1 MLLQILTASRR
12 TPKEWL
18 KIMTDKKRHQ
28 KETQPEEV
36 KEVNETQAEAVKS
49 LENGEQLKV
58 QIEALQSQLAEAE
71 SKASE
76 YKDAWMRSQAEF
88 QNYKKRIERDEAIR
102 KLDMKG
108 DIIKRILP
116 VLDDLERALQNKP
129 SDSGAW
135 ISGIELIQKKLASIL
150 EAEGVKKIEAQGAL
164 FDPNFHEAISH
175 EPADGFESGH
185 VIAVVQNGYMLG
197 ERVIRPAL
205 VRVAQ

>member
-1 MLLQILTASRR
+1 M
-12 TPKEWL
+12 P
-18 KIMTDKKRHQ
+18 DKKKH
-28 KETQPEEV
+28 KHEEV
-36 KEVNETQAEAVKS
+36 FEPQPTAETISVD
-49 LENGEQLKV
+49 GEQLKA
-58 QIEALQSQLAEAE
+58 QMDALQAQLAEAE

-76 YKDAWMRSQAEF
+76 YKDGWMRSQAEF
-88 QNYKKRIERDEAIR
+88 QNYRKRIERDNEMMYSS
-102 KLDMKG
+102 MKG
-108 DIIKRILP
+108 DIIRKVLP
-116 VLDDLERALQNKP
+116 ALDDLERALQNRP

-150 EAEGVKKIEAQGAL
+150 EAEGVKKIEAQGAA

-175 EPADGFESGH
+175 ESADGFESGH